1 MQGQDTTI
9 STFHQLFNP
18 ISTEKF
24 LQLVKEMGVDKYVKK
39 LHTIQLIELIAYALL
54 EKQSSL
60 RSISNSLN
68 DDQISEAIGLDSI
81 SASQISRRL
90 RELPTEALQVLFN
103 DIKIQGGKELGFD
116 TISKTLGRLHLIDSS
131 TISLC
136 LTQSPWAKFRKTKG
150 GIKLHLGLRFYEKGV
165 LPDEVVITPAK
176 PADKTQMDALI
187 VEEEDVLNV
196 FDRGYVDYKK
206 FDKYCQQN
214 IRFVTRL
221 KGNAVIEVAEEL
233 PVDPTGPIKKH
244 RFVYLGKEGLNKM
257 KYPLRLVETED
268 TQGNPVIIITND
280 FKLKAEEIGL
290 IYRFRWQ
297 IELFFKWIKQH
308 LQVKHFFG
316 TSKQAVENQIF
327 IALITYCLLILMKLK
342 VGYKGPLLTIKR
354 LLHTCLC
361 NSINSFVQKLYRRPK
376 RSSRGRRRL
385 KYDIIY
391 QATLRQVMAGEADH
405 LNDLAYDPVIL

>member
-18 ISTEKF
+18 ISTGKF
-24 LQLVKEMGVDKYVKK
+24 LQLVKKMGVDKYVKK

-54 EKQSSL
+54 EQQSSL
-60 RSISNSLN
+60 RSVSNSLN

-150 GIKLHLGLRFYEKGV
+150 GVKLHLGLRFYEKGV

-176 PADKTQMDALI
+176 PADKTQMNALI

-196 FDRGYVDYKK
+196 SS
-206 FDKYCQQN
+206 
-214 IRFVTRL
+214 IR
-221 KGNAVIEVAEEL
+221 
-233 PVDPTGPIKKH
+233 
-244 RFVYLGKEGLNKM
+244 
-257 KYPLRLVETED
+257 
-268 TQGNPVIIITND
+268 
-280 FKLKAEEIGL
+280 
-290 IYRFRWQ
+290 
-297 IELFFKWIKQH
+297 LF
-308 LQVKHFFG
+308 G
-316 TSKQAVENQIF
+316 
-327 IALITYCLLILMKLK
+327 
-342 VGYKGPLLTIKR
+342 
-354 LLHTCLC
+354 
-361 NSINSFVQKLYRRPK
+361 
-376 RSSRGRRRL
+376 
-385 KYDIIY
+385 
-391 QATLRQVMAGEADH
+391 
-405 LNDLAYDPVIL
+405 